1 MSKLSLI
8 KQYLKES
15 QLEFPTSRQSNT
27 SSCGSAVT
35 QSVLRYYGI
44 DKREDE
50 ISRNVFLTKKMGC
63 SPKSISRYLS
73 SFDLKVV
80 ESNSMTIEDLI
91 RNVDNKYPTIV
102 LFQAWTNK
110 KDTDYQNFSDGHY
123 AVVIGYDVDNII
135 FEDPSL
141 NNNKGYLSK
150 EDFENR
156 WHGLGAY
163 NKEIENYGITVI
175 GTPQYN
181 PNKLV
186 RID

>member
-1 MSKLSLI
+1 MSSLSIL
-8 KQYLKES
+8 KSYLQES

-27 SSCGSAVT
+27 SSCGSAVV

-44 DKREDE
+44 DKREDD
-50 ISRNVFLTKKMGC
+50 ISRNIFVTKKMGS
-63 SPKSISRYLS
+63 SPKSICRYLK
-73 SFDLKVV
+73 SFDLKVQSG
-80 ESNSMTIEDLI
+80 EMTIEDLI
-91 RNVDNKYPTIV
+91 KNIDNKYPTIV
-102 LFQAWTNK
+102 LFQAWTIK
-110 KDTDYQNFSDGHY
+110 KNTDYQNFSDGHY
-123 AVVIGYDVDNII
+123 AVVIGYDIDNII

-150 EDFENR
+150 DDFEKR

-163 NKEIENYGITVI
+163 NKEIQNYGITVI

-181 PNKLV
+181 PKSLV